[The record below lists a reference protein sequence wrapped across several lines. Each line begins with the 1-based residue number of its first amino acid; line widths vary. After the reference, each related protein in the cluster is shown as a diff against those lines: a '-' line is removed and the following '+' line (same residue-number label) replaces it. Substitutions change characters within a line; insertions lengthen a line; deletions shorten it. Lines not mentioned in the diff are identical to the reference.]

1 MKMRLLELCS
11 GSGSLSRVARS
22 RGWETLTLD
31 NDPRTRP
38 DLVADIREFDP
49 AEHGDFDW
57 VHASP
62 PCQFYSIACTGCPR
76 DFERGDLL
84 SSAALRILEH
94 YSERGACC
102 TMENPATGF
111 LKVRPHMLAHRNR
124 MKTLDLCK
132 YGAPWRK
139 RSAYWC
145 WNFEWEPRPL
155 CRKDCPVS
163 DGHRHLASAQKG
175 ADRRKGC
182 PRGRDQNEWKTHQ
195 LQTIPDELAEE
206 VCAAIEAARA

>member
-1 MKMRLLELCS
+1 MKLLELCS

-38 DLVADIREFDP
+38 DLVQDIREFDP
-49 AEHGDFDW
+49 AAHGDFDW

-62 PCQFYSIACTGCPR
+62 PCQFYSIACTRCPR
-76 DFERGDLL
+76 DFARGDTL
-84 SSAALRILEH
+84 SLAALRILEH
-94 YSERGACC
+94 YSERGVCC
-102 TMENPATGF
+102 TLENPATGF

-124 MKTLDLCK
+124 MKVLDLCK

-139 RSAYWC
+139 RSAYWT
-145 WNFEWEPRPL
+145 WNLTWEPRPL
-155 CRKDCPVS
+155 CRHDCPVS
-163 DGHRHLASAQKG
+163 DGERHLASAQKG

-182 PRGRDQNEWKTHQ
+182 PGGRDQNDWKTHQ
-195 LQTIPDELAEE
+195 LQAIPHELAEE
-206 VCAAIEAARA
+206 LCAAVEAARA